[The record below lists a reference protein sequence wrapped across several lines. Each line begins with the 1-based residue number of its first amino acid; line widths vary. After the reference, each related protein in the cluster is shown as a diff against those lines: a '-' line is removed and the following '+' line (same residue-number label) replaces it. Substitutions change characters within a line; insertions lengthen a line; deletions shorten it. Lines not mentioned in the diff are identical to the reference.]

1 MCILQLLGMVLIYMS
16 ILFVG
21 LFTYLL
27 IYFLIC
33 SINEPKP
40 ESGFLK
46 LRMKLKDVS
55 QTEEYRNYE
64 KLKLYLQASKGIRL
78 GLFSEHEHIHTH
90 THPNPTPLH
99 LPWHFSF
106 PDLTG
111 WFISCFTKL
120 VTSCLPDFHPV
131 LPCCIGHLAE
141 LPWLSLQGGNP
152 DESWVCLLPHL
163 QMEGDQDPVQHHLK
177 QEDIE
182 THEYFITKW
191 PSSAN
196 ILIFSLVVSFVFT
209 F

>member
-1 MCILQLLGMVLIYMS
+1 MKFMGKFFIFSRFFRTALNNLNKRNITVTALLL
-16 ILFVG
+16 
-21 LFTYLL
+21 
-27 IYFLIC
+27 
-33 SINEPKP
+33 
-40 ESGFLK
+40 
-46 LRMKLKDVS
+46 
-55 QTEEYRNYE
+55 EYRP
-64 KLKLYLQASKGIRL
+64 A
-78 GLFSEHEHIHTH
+78 H
-90 THPNPTPLH
+90 LH